1 MRLISFIVIFS
12 ALILSCNQSNIPK
25 EEVFTQISVQPV
37 KNKEYSIVDL
47 QIGYDNEQFSVE
59 AITQFYLKRIA
70 EVDDS
75 GPMLNAVITVNPD
88 AIKIARELDEELQNG
103 KRRSPMHGVPVLLKD
118 NIDTHDKM
126 PTTAGS
132 RALANSYPL
141 QDSYVAQKLREAGA
155 VILGKANLS
164 EWANFRGEK
173 SSSGWS
179 GVGGQTKN
187 PYILDRNPC
196 GSSSGS
202 AVAVAA
208 NLCVVAIGTET
219 NGSIVCPSHANG
231 VVGIKPTVGLIS
243 RAGIIPISWTQ
254 DTAGPIARSLHDAAI
269 CLGVL
274 TGVDIK
280 DDKTILSE
288 GHAYDNYTQFFKSKD
303 LSRMRIGYFT
313 GADGKDENVDKL
325 SKEAVRNLELL
336 GAEIIEVDQ
345 IFLNDEVSFNSFQ
358 VMLHEYKNG
367 LNDYFKSLGDDAPIK
382 NLEELISFNKNDS
395 LEMSFY
401 GQEYLEMSAAKE
413 GTQSD
418 EYLKHLEIAN
428 LGSRING
435 MDRIME
441 ELNLDV
447 IVAPTGSPA
456 WKTDHQNGD
465 TFTLGSSSAA
475 AISGYPNITV
485 PMGYVGEL
493 PVGLSFFGRKWSEG
507 VLLDIAFVYEKAT
520 KHRRIPKY
528 LQR

>member
-1 MRLISFIVIFS
+1 MKLLKLFPLFAIFFF
-12 ALILSCNQSNIPK
+12 ACKQSDIPK
-25 EEVFTQISVQPV
+25 EVFTKASVKQV

-47 QIGYDNEQFSVE
+47 QLGYDNGDFSVE

-70 EVDDS
+70 EVDDN
-75 GPMLNAVITVNPD
+75 GPTLNAVITVNPE
-88 AIKIARELDEELQNG
+88 AIKIARALDNELKEG
-103 KRRSPMHGVPVLLKD
+103 SRRGPMHGVPVILKD

-141 QDSYVAQKLREAGA
+141 QDSHVAKKLREAGA

-231 VVGIKPTVGLIS
+231 VVGVKPTVGLVS
-243 RAGIIPISWTQ
+243 RSGIIPISWTQ
-254 DTAGPIARSLHDAAI
+254 DTAGPIARSIQDAAV

-274 TGVDIK
+274 TGLDPK
-280 DDKTILSE
+280 DDKTVLSD
-288 GHAYDNYTQFFKSKD
+288 GNSYNNYVQFFKSKD
-303 LSRMRIGYFT
+303 LSRMRIGYFK
-313 GADGKDENVDKL
+313 GADGKDENVDSL
-325 SKEAVRNLELL
+325 SKNAMAKFEAL
-336 GAEIIEVDQ
+336 GAKVIEVDQ

-358 VMLHEYKNG
+358 VMLHEYKDG
-367 LNDYFKSLGDDAPIK
+367 LNEYFKSLGPNASIK
-382 NLEELISFNKNDS
+382 NLDELIAFNKSDDV
-395 LEMSFY
+395 EMSFY
-401 GQEYLEMSAAKE
+401 GQEYLEMAAAKE
-413 GTQSD
+413 GMQSD
-418 EYLKHLEIAN
+418 EYLKHLEVAN
-428 LGSRING
+428 LGSRVNG
-435 MDRIME
+435 MDRIMDA
-441 ELNLDV
+441 LDLDA
-447 IVAPTGSPA
+447 IIAPTGSPA
-456 WKTDHQNGD
+456 WKTDHANGD

-475 AISGYPNITV
+475 AISGYPNISV

-493 PVGLSFFGRKWSEG
+493 PVGLSIFGRKWSEG
-507 VLLDIAFVYEKAT
+507 LLLDIAHVYENAT
-520 KHRRIPKY
+520 VHRRMPKY
-528 LQR
+528 LAE